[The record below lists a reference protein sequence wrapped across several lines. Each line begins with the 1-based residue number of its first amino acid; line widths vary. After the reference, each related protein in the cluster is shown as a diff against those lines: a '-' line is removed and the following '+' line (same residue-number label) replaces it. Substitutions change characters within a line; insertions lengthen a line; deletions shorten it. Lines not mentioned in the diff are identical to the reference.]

1 MGVTFKEYAW
11 LINPNLLKNSESG
24 GVEGCPEGYGFEENW
39 CDGHGM
45 ISCADCWNREISY
58 PVIAKA
64 VRQTEMYPIHK
75 AMPGDEFQVCEVDM
89 NTYTRMGV
97 RIIVNGSKFWANHGD
112 FRYYIDKEEEKVK
125 KEFTKADLKDGMM
138 CERADGKKMLWI
150 NGAMRGSDRWC
161 SGIQNDLTVD
171 MASVL
176 DIVKVGYPDFDK
188 YATISRA
195 LEGDFKEIIWERK
208 KEKEIS
214 SEEAFAVLKEHYG
227 CDVKIKE

>member
-1 MGVTFKEYAW
+1 M
-11 LINPNLLKNSESG
+11 
-24 GVEGCPEGYGFEENW
+24 
-39 CDGHGM
+39 
-45 ISCADCWNREISY
+45 
-58 PVIAKA
+58 IAKA

-112 FRYYIDKEEEKVK
+112 FRYYIDKEEEKVQ

-138 CERADGKKMLWI
+138 CERADGEKMLWI
-150 NGAMRGSDRWC
+150 NGAMRWTDMWC
-161 SGIQNDLTVD
+161 SGTQNDLTNTVNI
-171 MASVL
+171 L
-176 DIVKVGYPDFDK
+176 DIVRVGYPDFDR
-188 YATISRA
+188 YRTISSA
-195 LEGDFKEIIWERK
+195 LDGDFKKILWERK
-208 KEKEIS
+208 QEKEIS

>member
-11 LINPNLLKNSESG
+11 LINPNLLKNSEIG
-24 GVEGCPEGYGFEENW
+24 GVKGCPEDYGFEEHW
-39 CDGHGM
+39 CAGYGI

-64 VRQTEMYPIHK
+64 VRQTEIYPIHK

-89 NTYTRMGV
+89 NTYMRMGV

-138 CERADGKKMLWI
+138 CERADGEKMLWI
-150 NGAMRGSDRWC
+150 NGAMRGTDRWC
-161 SGIQNDLTVD
+161 SGPQNNLTNTVD
-171 MASVL
+171 IL
-176 DIVKVGYPDFDK
+176 DIVRVGYPDFDR
-188 YATISRA
+188 YRTISSA
-195 LEGDFKEIIWERK
+195 LDGDFKEILWERK
-208 KEKEIS
+208 QEKEIS